1 MYKASLTPKQ
11 QETLSF
17 IRGFIIRAKE
27 APTIQELRQGL
38 NLKSLRSVTQRLES
52 LEAKGFIKRDRFKH
66 RSISLLDS
74 MSASPM
80 GTVMVP
86 VISSAGCDAM
96 QVYAQEQYD
105 EYLIVDKKLL
115 YARKEIIALK
125 AVGNSMV
132 DAGIK
137 NGDYVLVE
145 VTESVSTG
153 DRVAAVI
160 GDMAVIKRLRISSEA
175 TILESESKNA
185 GYAPIVMQD
194 SSKVFGKVLSVIPM
208 SDRND
213 EMHYLYEPGYEKK

>member
-1 MYKASLTPKQ
+1 MG
-11 QETLSF
+11 
-17 IRGFIIRAKE
+17 RGMI
-27 APTIQELRQGL
+27 
-38 NLKSLRSVTQRLES
+38 
-52 LEAKGFIKRDRFKH
+52 
-66 RSISLLDS
+66 
-74 MSASPM
+74 
-80 GTVMVP
+80 P

-105 EYLIVDKKLL
+105 EYLVVDKKLL
-115 YARKEIIALK
+115 DARREIIALK

-145 VTESVSTG
+145 VTENVSTG

-160 GDMAVIKRLRISSEA
+160 GDMAVIKRLRISPKA
-175 TILESESKNA
+175 IILEPESKNA

-194 SSKVFGKVLSVIPM
+194 SSKIFGKVLSVIPM

-213 EMHYLYEPGYEKK
+213 EMHYIYDPGYGKK